1 MSERIVNTN
10 GAADMRTDH
19 QILGDEAAI
28 ALEPQAGGGALMIRS
43 SWIVRFDFMLPRIS
57 ATARS
62 TSCIGSIAM
71 PNSRSR
77 EGPQQSASQRL

>member
-28 ALEPQAGGGALMIRS
+28 ALEPRAGGG
-43 SWIVRFDFMLPRIS
+43 P
-57 ATARS
+57 
-62 TSCIGSIAM
+62 
-71 PNSRSR
+71 
-77 EGPQQSASQRL
+77 